1 MQVGK
6 GNIDFFK
13 KQILQT
19 LHTVDVFYEAHKD
32 NEERENQ
39 LDIYKLDINHLV

>member
-1 MQVGK
+1 MK
-6 GNIDFFK
+6 KETLISF
-13 KQILQT
+13 KQIFQT

-39 LDIYKLDINHLV
+39 LDIYKPDINHLV